1 MECKSPIYFTDTD
14 FSVITILLEIRQNLS
29 AKPNR
34 PDLRPSFSF
43 LHWPYQSSIRHVPKQ
58 DSSKSMTQSRSRH
71 DCLFCCQWARPHREH
86 FCSKKLYNSFF
97 GSCLHFQSSKAV
109 LNYARPEIRDLYNIL
124 EVEFH

>member
-14 FSVITILLEIRQNLS
+14 FSVITILFEIRQNLS

-43 LHWPYQSSIRHVPKQ
+43 LHWPYQSSIPHVPKQ

-71 DCLFCCQWARPHREH
+71 VYLFYCQWARPHREH
-86 FCSKKLYNSFF
+86 FCSKKLYVRF
-97 GSCLHFQSSKAV
+97 L
-109 LNYARPEIRDLYNIL
+109 DLAYIFSPL
-124 EVEFH
+124 KLF